1 LTGQSA
7 SQLVHPTSQLHAA
20 GGFISLIR
28 VFNFDITFTVKE
40 ALLSDLEEIPSMKVG
55 EHVFHLEVNDMTP
68 EVKEIARKELRET
81 PEVRKEATIVL
92 RDLLRRKSCFH
103 LADPG
108 VSFWDI

>member
-1 LTGQSA
+1 MPGQTA

-20 GGFISLIR
+20 GGFIPLIR
-28 VFNFDITFTVKE
+28 VFNFDISFAVKE
-40 ALLSDLEEIPSMKVG
+40 AFLSDLEEIPSVKIG
-55 EHVFHLEVNDMTP
+55 EFVFHLEVNDLTP

-81 PEVRKEATIVL
+81 PEVRKEAIIAL
-92 RDLLRRKSCFH
+92 RDLLRGKE